1 MLKILLG
8 ILAVVVI
15 AVTSLLAYASTRPT
29 DYRVERSLVIAA
41 EPSVVFA
48 LVNDFARWPQ
58 WSPWAKLDP
67 QMKNEI
73 STPSSGVGAKNS
85 WKGEKAGSGQQVI
98 TQSDPAKS
106 VHIDLAFLEP
116 FESKSKVDFTF
127 TPEGNGTKVV
137 WGMNGKSESIVEKA
151 FGIFVNMDEMLGK
164 DFTAGLAAMKTVAEV
179 EQQNHAALPTALP

>member
-8 ILAVVVI
+8 ILGVVLLGV
-15 AVTSLLAYASTRPT
+15 ASLLAYASTRPT
-29 DYRVERSLVIAA
+29 DYRVERSLVMAA

-85 WKGEKAGSGQQVI
+85 WKGKKVGSGQQVI
-98 TQSDPAKS
+98 TQSDPSKS
-106 VHIDLAFLEP
+106 LHMDLAFLEP

-127 TPEGNGTKVV
+127 TPDGSGTKVV

-164 DFTAGLAAMKTVAEV
+164 DFTSGLVAMKQVSEAE
-179 EQQNHAALPTALP
+179 QKNHAALPTYIP